1 MEIVEALRHK
11 RLTWHGRLVASEGT
25 PERLELAR
33 RRAARQ
39 LVEQATEIALDPA
52 T

>member
-11 RLTWHGRLVASEGT
+11 RLWHGGLVASEGT